1 MLQKSQPIHRH
12 FFQLLSWLPC
22 LYSSLAD
29 SAYVPEMSSSI
40 LIFPPP
46 HWGFA
51 WRDNSSI
58 SCACERRLGCWQTD
72 AGEETK
78 SSEVWGEKGEPVQIF
93 LGQGA
98 RLDRQSALD
107 RWANY
112 ISEEF
117 KKGSLSQG
125 GFWRRACNYICF
137 SEVNRICS
145 LDFHFHA
152 QSLELQV
159 PPVNTMQTKYNWLP
173 QESLW
178 KAAPWD

>member
-1 MLQKSQPIHRH
+1 M
-12 FFQLLSWLPC
+12 
-22 LYSSLAD
+22 
-29 SAYVPEMSSSI
+29 PEISPSI
-40 LIFPPP
+40 LIFLQP
-46 HWGFA
+46 HRGFSE
-51 WRDNSSI
+51 RDNSSV
-58 SCACERRLGCWQTD
+58 SHTCEGRLGCWQTN
-72 AGEETK
+72 AGEETR
-78 SSEVWGEKGEPVQIF
+78 SSEIWGEKGEPILVF
-93 LGQGA
+93 FEQGD
-98 RLDRQSALD
+98 RLDQQLALD

-117 KKGSLSQG
+117 EKGNLSQG
-125 GFWRRACNYICF
+125 SFWIFACNYICF